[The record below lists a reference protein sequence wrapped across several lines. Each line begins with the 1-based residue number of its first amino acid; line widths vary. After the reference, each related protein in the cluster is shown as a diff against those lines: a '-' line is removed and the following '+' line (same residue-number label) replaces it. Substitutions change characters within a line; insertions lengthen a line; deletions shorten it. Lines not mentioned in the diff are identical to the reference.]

1 MPSIAVASLPVRE
14 LFPGL
19 RARLVHTDRQT
30 HSWVEVDASAAF
42 PEHQHPHEQIVSV
55 IDGELELVVDGT
67 VHRLT
72 PGVVFVTAFDEHA
85 LRAFEVHA
93 LDYVVKPFGR
103 PRFGAAVGLEPA
115 GFVAVSAGFVGV
127 GLAVAVS
134 ELFVGAGEDSLVGGA
149 MVAVGEGMP
158 ASLPP
163 WLTATAATTMIP
175 AAAAP
180 MTARTPQGGLPFGG
194 GGSGD
199 DGSGAACGGS
209 TGCPGAGGAPGGVR
223 GSGSTIGGRNL

>member
-1 MPSIAVASLPVRE
+1 MICIDWDTEITGNPVWRATRSAVSRAAGADLALAAVREVAVGVCVFTGVSSGGFAVGGTSVAGAAVA
-14 LFPGL
+14 
-19 RARLVHTDRQT
+19 
-30 HSWVEVDASAAF
+30 
-42 PEHQHPHEQIVSV
+42 
-55 IDGELELVVDGT
+55 
-67 VHRLT
+67 
-72 PGVVFVTAFDEHA
+72 
-85 LRAFEVHA
+85 
-93 LDYVVKPFGR
+93 
-103 PRFGAAVGLEPA
+103 GAAVGLEPA

-180 MTARTPQGGLPFGG
+180 MTARTPHGGPPFGPWR
-194 GGSGD
+194 SARKRQHD
-199 DGSGAACGGS
+199 RREELVDA
-209 TGCPGAGGAPGGVR
+209 R
-223 GSGSTIGGRNL
+223 